1 MELGVKLKQEVVHL
15 DLPTTRAG
23 APRMQSMAIRQCATV
38 LTLGLAML
46 TSTRLSLMLDQLA
59 VNELATRQLAR
70 RHAHLIDLLTTED
83 ASDRLN
89 VRQVGPRLSEVLEDD
104 PHDTGQRD
112 CEKPAHNPPQE
123 HPCPQRGED

>member
-1 MELGVKLKQEVVHL
+1 MVPVAMVPVATGGRLHIYKVYFNSTIRDPIVH
-15 DLPTTRAG
+15 
-23 APRMQSMAIRQCATV
+23 
-38 LTLGLAML
+38 
-46 TSTRLSLMLDQLA
+46 STRLSLMLDQLA

-112 CEKPAHNPPQE
+112 CEKPAHNPP
-123 HPCPQRGED
+123 